1 MKAKVLAIFCSVL
14 MVAGCS
20 TTTNTTTSSN
30 TGATAAEAAHS
41 PEVKKNSLYDG
52 VTVAKVKECMGPPKS
67 TFSANSNTYM
77 RYFTPNR
84 CEVLFI
90 VDTTSQKVVDMKYLF
105 PHAFTRYGYEVNEKK
120 CPLAQRQCLLS

>member
-30 TGATAAEAAHS
+30 TGATAEAAHS
-41 PEVKKNSLYDG
+41 PQVKKNSLYNG
-52 VTVAKVKECMGPPKS
+52 LTVAKVKECMGPPKS
-67 TFSANSNTYM
+67 TFSADGNIFL
-77 RYFTPNR
+77 RYFTPSR

-90 VDTTSQKVVDMKYLF
+90 VDNTSQKVVDMKYIF
-105 PHAFTRYGYEVNEKK
+105 PHGFTPYGYAVDEKK
-120 CPLAQRQCLLS
+120 CPLAQKQCLLS

>member
-1 MKAKVLAIFCSVL
+1 MKTRILAVFCSVL

-20 TTTNTTTSSN
+20 TTTSSN

-67 TFSANSNTYM
+67 TLSANNDTYM
-77 RYFTPNR
+77 RYFTPSR

-90 VDTTSQKVVDMKYLF
+90 VDNTSQKVVDMKYLF
-105 PHAFTRYGYEVNEKK
+105 PHGFTRYGYEVNEKQ
-120 CPLAQRQCLLS
+120 CPLAQKQCLLS

>member
-1 MKAKVLAIFCSVL
+1 MKARILVIFCSFL
-14 MVAGCS
+14 MVVGCS
-20 TTTNTTTSSN
+20 TTTNSN
-30 TGATAAEAAHS
+30 TGTTTEATHS

-67 TFSANSNTYM
+67 TFSANNDTYM

-90 VDTTSQKVVDMKYLF
+90 VDTTSQKVTDMKYLF
-105 PHAFTRYGYEVNEKK
+105 PHGFTRYGYEVNEKK
-120 CPLAQRQCLLS
+120 CPLAQKQCLLS